1 MPAADI
7 AETLQRA
14 LPGVAIESWDAADQP
29 VVVVPPGALV
39 DAARVLRDSPELN
52 FSLLAEMT
60 AADYWPKDPRFEVV
74 YHLASI
80 GVKDWPRPGMSGT
93 ARRLR
98 LKVRVSGAAAEL
110 PTILGIWPN
119 ADWYEREAESMF
131 TISSA
136 TFTLGSLAR
145 VRAWAVPGERIPITA
160 TWMVSLGLFAK
171 PFLNSGDIRAAPLK
185 PVLRTKSRRVRD
197 DMVFRPP
204 EMGFSLGQRR
214 L

>member
-98 LKVRVSGAAAEL
+98 LKVRVSGDVAEL
-110 PTILGIWPN
+110 PTILGLWPN
-119 ADWYEREAESMF
+119 ADWYEREVYDLFGVVFAGHPDLRRILMPEDWEGF
-131 TISSA
+131 P
-136 TFTLGSLAR
+136 AR
-145 VRAWAVPGERIPITA
+145 KDYPVQIHKAVVIGQALQVTDEEFVRNIARQ
-160 TWMVSLGLFAK
+160 K
-171 PFLNSGDIRAAPLK
+171 RAADRSAGFD
-185 PVLRTKSRRVRD
+185 VL
-197 DMVFRPP
+197 
-204 EMGFSLGQRR
+204 
-214 L
+214 